1 VYASFTSEALVTPP
15 SRGPSRGAEGPLR
28 VGLVLGGFP
37 SEKATAF
44 KYFLLLLNRLQRTFE
59 FEFYD
64 PPAEDPLMGLLRSK
78 DLLDANSVR
87 EKLPAFA
94 NRLRQSVDRVIQ
106 DFELAV
112 TWPTQIIIVSLA
124 TLSNYHFLIR
134 REKVSLL
141 ALGEWER
148 SMAPPSAAEFVQVL
162 VLRAAYSALQ
172 GAVWN
177 SIHAG
182 TRGCVFDFTDN
193 LEDSRLMALAGIGV
207 CSECAAALSAD
218 GHGSAAQ
225 EIQTVVQRAWLGDRK
240 TPGTPAA
247 IMASLGYDLYLTKGF
262 TPTWRERL
270 AEVLREDVFKG
281 TINLIFA
288 LMLAALVLVLGL
300 KK

>member
-1 VYASFTSEALVTPP
+1 VTTPSSRS
-15 SRGPSRGAEGPLR
+15 SRGTQDRLR
-28 VGLVLGGFP
+28 VALVLGGFP

-59 FEFYD
+59 FEFFD
-64 PPAEDPLMGLLRSK
+64 PPSEDPLIEILRSK
-78 DLLDANSVR
+78 DPLEANSVR
-87 EKLPAFA
+87 EKLPAFD

-106 DFELAV
+106 EFELAA

-134 REKVSLL
+134 RQKVSLL

-148 SMAPPSAAEFVQVL
+148 SMAPPSAAECVQVL
-162 VLRAAYSALQ
+162 VLRAAYSALE

-182 TRGCVFDFTDN
+182 TRACVFDFTDN
-193 LEDSRLMALAGIGV
+193 LEDTRLMALAGIGV

-218 GHGSAAQ
+218 GHASAAQ
-225 EIQTVVQRAWLGDRK
+225 EIRTVVERAWLGERN

-270 AEVLREDVFKG
+270 AELLREDVFKEAVK
-281 TINLIFA
+281 LIFA
-288 LMLAALVLVLGL
+288 LVLAALVLVLGL